1 MRRELG
7 LLNIICIFVAFGFL
21 VMAAISV
28 ISSGDFLTIDNLFII
43 TVSLVMALM
52 FAVNPL
58 LYLKSEGRLP
68 LPGLKNSA
76 AAVPAAS
83 GGDWGQLKSHAQAPP
98 LLDAKGRAV
107 PPDVRAIV
115 SKMDSHKDAQK
126 TPNAI

>member
-28 ISSGDFLTIDNLFII
+28 ISSGDFLTTDNLFII

-68 LPGLKNSA
+68 LPGMKKQIA
-76 AAVPAAS
+76 APAGAEWAS
-83 GGDWGQLKSHAQAPP
+83 VKSHAQAPP

-115 SKMDSHKDAQK
+115 SKMDNAKEAQK
-126 TPNAI
+126 TPNAV